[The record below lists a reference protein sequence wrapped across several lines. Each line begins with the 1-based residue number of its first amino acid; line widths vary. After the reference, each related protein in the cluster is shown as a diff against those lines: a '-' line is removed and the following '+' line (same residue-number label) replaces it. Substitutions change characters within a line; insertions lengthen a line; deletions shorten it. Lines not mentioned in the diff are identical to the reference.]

1 VNILNVNSSLELE
14 LGGGTAERTFQM
26 SRFLAKQLGVEC
38 VVLTLNICINTART
52 QSLLPA
58 RSFVLPCI
66 WQRYYLPRA
75 GWRMINRLVADANVI
90 HLMGHWSALNYFVYL
105 AARRAGKPYVVCPA
119 GALPIFGRSAFL
131 KLLYNF
137 IAGHAIMKN
146 AAGWVAVTA
155 SELPDFERYKIDPTK
170 VVIIPNGVNENEF
183 LAENRHAFLLKHKLP
198 DAPIILFMGR
208 LNPIKG
214 PDLLLQAFIQVC
226 DQLAKFHLVFVGP
239 DGGMLKQLQMLV
251 KQAEIES
258 RVHFLGYLSG
268 EEKSMAYHAASLLV
282 VPSRQEAMSIVAIE
296 AGICGVPILLTEQC
310 GFSKIK
316 EIDPRLEVSA
326 TVGGIALG
334 LTQLLVD
341 PNVLLQ
347 IAPKLLAFIRQHF
360 TWDKIG
366 SAYIELYKNIDKNL
380 GK

>member
-1 VNILNVNSSLELE
+1 MNILNVNSSLELE